1 MNKIQRRFLSLATCF
16 ILSMTCFVACVQTQ
30 TGSNDSGISSEQ
42 EEINDYEPL
51 YFTVD
56 RRDITSETLGD
67 GVVHKSV
74 PIRLTDNRLSIVHVV
89 EADLTKADIY
99 AGTKDNAVMSYSYV
113 KATPYEM
120 ASAWE
125 SQTGGTVY
133 ASVNADFFG
142 EYCVNAF
149 VKDGYIIKNSH
160 NNNANYDYTNST
172 SDVPAS
178 APMLFGIKGDTA
190 QIAPI
195 VSYEGDITSASVKK
209 KVIKSQLTYDL
220 HIGGSTVEISANV
233 NPTVSNATF
242 LAMNKGTLLKGIALK
257 VDTSCG
263 VTEMTVLEKVEV
275 AELTTFTPAVNEYGY
290 IYVGANNGSFSALQ
304 SLKTGDKISL
314 TVSSED
320 NSWNGYDTILGC
332 RQALVIDGAVA
343 ETVALENTNGA
354 QTTNIPRSAV
364 GIKNSS
370 TVCLFAVESM
380 RYGGKGNEDDP
391 YGLSLPQLADF
402 ICWYGCKQ
410 AANFDGGGSTQLI
423 LNGGAYASPAVV
435 VRSSDTGST
444 ELNATR
450 KVMNALLVTS
460 KVK

>member
-1 MNKIQRRFLSLATCF
+1 MKKIQKRFLSLATCF
-16 ILSMTCFVACVQTQ
+16 ILSLTCFAACGQKQ
-30 TGSNDSGISSEQ
+30 TGGNGSDAPGEQEGIS
-42 EEINDYEPL
+42 DYEPL

-56 RRDITSETLGD
+56 KNGITSETLGD

-74 PIRLTDNRLSIVHVV
+74 PIRLTDNRLSVVHVV
-89 EADLTKADIY
+89 EADLTKADIR
-99 AGTKDNAVMSYSYV
+99 AGTKDNAAMSYSYV
-113 KATPYEM
+113 KATPYET
-120 ASAWE
+120 ASAWASE
-125 SQTGGTVY
+125 TGGTVY

-160 NNNANYDYTNST
+160 NDNSNYDYTNSV

-178 APMLFGIKGDTA
+178 APMLFGVKGDTA

-195 VSYEGDITSASVKK
+195 VSYEGDITSPSVKK
-209 KVIKSQLTYDL
+209 TVVKSQLTYDMNVS
-220 HIGGSTVEISANV
+220 GSTVKISANV
-233 NPTVSNATF
+233 NPTSSNATF
-242 LAMNKGTLLKGIALK
+242 IAMYKGTLSKGLALK

-263 VTEMTVLEKVEV
+263 VTGMTVLEKVEV
-275 AELTTFTPAVNEYGY
+275 SEPTTFTPEVNEYGY
-290 IYVGANNGSFSALQ
+290 VYVGANNGSFSALQ

-320 NSWNGYDTILGC
+320 NAWNGYDTILGC
-332 RQALVIDGAVA
+332 RQALVLDGAVA
-343 ETVALENTNGA
+343 ETVTLENTNGA
-354 QTTNIPRSAV
+354 QRTDIPRTAV
-364 GIKNSS
+364 GIKNSR

-435 VRSSDTGST
+435 VRSSDTGSE
-444 ELNATR
+444 ELTSTR
-450 KVMNALLVTS
+450 KVMNAFLVTS